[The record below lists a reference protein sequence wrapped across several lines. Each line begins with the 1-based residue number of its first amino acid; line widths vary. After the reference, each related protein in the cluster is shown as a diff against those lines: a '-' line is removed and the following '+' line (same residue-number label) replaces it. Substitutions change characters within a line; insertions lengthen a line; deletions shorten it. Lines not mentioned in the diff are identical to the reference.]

1 MKMYVA
7 WMEIILNLCIKISK
21 MYLVLLATAKEKT
34 LKLLAKIIEHVY
46 SRSEIDWKSIHYWPI
61 N

>member
-1 MKMYVA
+1 
-7 WMEIILNLCIKISK
+7 

-46 SRSEIDWKSIHYWPI
+46 SRSEID
-61 N
+61 